1 MKYII
6 ILISHAAQLISQN
19 IAVMYC
25 RDLVSINQSIKS
37 TNQSTQSVNQP
48 ISIPIYNAQV
58 YIVYTLYKSFDG
70 IMFTKHFK
78 KFFFFFNPTISMK
91 QSPNFSP

>member
-25 RDLVSINQSIKS
+25 RDSVQSINQSINQSVKPVS
-37 TNQSTQSVNQP
+37 QPTNQPTN
-48 ISIPIYNAQV
+48 IYTN
-58 YIVYTLYKSFDG
+58 L
-70 IMFTKHFK
+70 
-78 KFFFFFNPTISMK
+78 
-91 QSPNFSP
+91 